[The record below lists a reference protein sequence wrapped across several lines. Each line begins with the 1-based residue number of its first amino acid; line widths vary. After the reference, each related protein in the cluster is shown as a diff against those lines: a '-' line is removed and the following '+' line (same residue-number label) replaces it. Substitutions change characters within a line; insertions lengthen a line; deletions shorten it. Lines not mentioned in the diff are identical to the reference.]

1 MKELELDIH
10 YYKISKDK
18 IYDIGNII
26 NIYTNLDFYMKFYSE
41 IKLK

>member
-10 YYKISKDK
+10 YYKILKDK
-18 IYDIGNII
+18 IYDII

>member
-18 IYDIGNII
+18 IYDII